1 MQRYLNV
8 ELDCIV
14 QLALAGDICVMCV
27 IWYLQVT
34 STDSSRTTCWDAM
47 GDVIWTRK
55 SSVRHGD
62 WTPTLLVVG
71 VPLPGGTE
79 VSLDLPQ
86 LDPLSPTSNTCVVQ
100 RAIMR
105 DTRRRLKHV
114 TAVCCHVNV
123 TLHCVIFDVTAP
135 PSSSQRDFDHVAHAS
150 TLHIIISK

>member
-8 ELDCIV
+8 ELDC
-14 QLALAGDICVMCV
+14 AAGMAGDICV

-86 LDPLSPTSNTCVVQ
+86 LDPLSPTFNTCVVQ

-105 DTRRRLKHV
+105 DARRLKHV

-135 PSSSQRDFDHVAHAS
+135 PSSSQRHFDRVAHAS